1 MIEAGILEF
10 LRKDRLIKS
19 RVYARAGAV
28 EYWIANV
35 DTDRI
40 ELSRDPDAGAE
51 RYRHHEIIGRGQTLS
66 SQAFPA
72 LRLAVD
78 ELFD

>member
-10 LRKDRLIKS
+10 LRQDRLIKS

-28 EYWIANV
+28 EYWIANM

-66 SQAFPA
+66 PQAFPE
-72 LRLAVD
+72 LRLSID
-78 ELFD
+78 ELFA